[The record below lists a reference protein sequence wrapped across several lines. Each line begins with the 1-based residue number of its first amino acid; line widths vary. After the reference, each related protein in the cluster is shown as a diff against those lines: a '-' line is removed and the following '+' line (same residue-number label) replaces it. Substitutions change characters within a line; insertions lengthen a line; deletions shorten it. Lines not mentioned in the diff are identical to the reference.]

1 MRTSTAAVAAIVVA
15 LSPLGGC
22 GWGHGQSSNA
32 EIPASDPS
40 VKTVIQD
47 ESVHEPGDEYED
59 IDYGNRSEFW
69 ICLDLGSWPETA
81 ECISEE
87 RVRQDQR
94 LEHAHHKLINELDGS
109 SRVRAIGA
117 HKSWRLLQ
125 DKDGSLEALLLD
137 HLGPIGHFETSKS
150 EVFRTC
156 ARASQLEGYL
166 TAVVAGTP
174 PDERPLSCATSRATC
189 AGRRATDHHSRLID
203 AYERLF
209 SLVDVDSRDQI
220 EQSRLAWSILR
231 TLDDGFERSIRYPHM
246 DYSSNVRA
254 CDRADQIEMYIGW
267 MSFSTVPEGVDGQ

>member
-1 MRTSTAAVAAIVVA
+1 MRTSTAAVAAIVGA
-15 LSPLGGC
+15 LSALGGC

-47 ESVHEPGDEYED
+47 EAVHEPADEYED

-69 ICLDLGSWPETA
+69 TCLDLGSWPETA

-94 LEHAHHKLINELDGS
+94 LERAHHRLIEELDGPI
-109 SRVRAIGA
+109 RVGA
-117 HKSWRLLQ
+117 TDAHNAWRLLQ
-125 DKDGSLEALLLD
+125 DKDGSVEALLLD
-137 HLGPIGHFETSKS
+137 HLGTIGHFETSKS
-150 EVFRTC
+150 ELFRTC
-156 ARASQLEGYL
+156 ARASQLEGYF

-174 PDERPLSCATSRATC
+174 SDEKPPSCATSRATC
-189 AGRRATDHHSRLID
+189 AGMRATDHHSRMIG

-220 EQSRLAWSILR
+220 EQSRFAWSILS
-231 TLDDGFERSIRYPHM
+231 TLDDAFERSIRYPHM
-246 DYSSNVRA
+246 EYSRNLRA
-254 CDRADQIEMYIGW
+254 CKRADQIERYVGW
-267 MSFSTVPEGVDGQ
+267 MSFNGAPKGVDGQ